1 MTTAPHPPE
10 PDHDA
15 ARPAAPVPV
24 PVEPAPPLDGALD
37 RESFGALFRRHP
49 AGIAVITLLD
59 DGVPV
64 GFTATSVISVSAQ
77 PAVLAFS
84 INDTSSSWPALS
96 RATNVTINLLA
107 ADQRQVSTVFA
118 TSGADR
124 FAQTDWQQLPTGE
137 LVLRGTSGWISG
149 HVLQRVPAGGSH
161 LVLVAADRA
170 RVFDAEPLVYRNRA
184 YHHLIE
190 YEI

>member
-1 MTTAPHPPE
+1 MTTAPHPSE
-10 PDHDA
+10 PDNDVAH
-15 ARPAAPVPV
+15 PAEA
-24 PVEPAPPLDGALD
+24 APPLDGALD

-49 AGIAVITLLD
+49 AGVAVITLLD

-84 INDTSSSWPALS
+84 INDTSSSWPAVS
-96 RATNVTINLLA
+96 RAESVTINLLA

-118 TSGADR
+118 TSGVDR
-124 FAQTDWQQLPTGE
+124 FAQADLQQLPTGE
-137 LVLRGTSGWISG
+137 PVLRGTSGWISG

-170 RVFDAEPLVYRNRA
+170 QVFDAEPLVYRNRA
-184 YHHLIE
+184 YHQLIE